1 MIYENYP
8 FTSYGIHGFDN
19 GNVFYGTEG
28 YMVFSRRGAFS
39 TYLGPKGVPGPTEG
53 KDIRTERGYAEHMKE
68 FLSSI
73 RTREMTKANPQT
85 AHYSCALV
93 HLGEIAYRT
102 SGRVDFDPQTE
113 TFKNNDEAN
122 ALLTKEYRKPFVL
135 PDV

>member
-1 MIYENYP
+1 
-8 FTSYGIHGFDN
+8 
-19 GNVFYGTEG
+19 
-28 YMVFSRRGAFS
+28 MVFSRRGAFS
-39 TYLGPKGVPGPTEG
+39 TYLGPKGLAGPTEG

-73 RTREMTKANPQT
+73 RTRKMTKANPQT

-102 SGRVDFDPQTE
+102 SGQVDFDPQTE
-113 TFKNNDEAN
+113 TFTNNDEAN